1 MRSFWKTTFTQAC
14 TYFTV
19 ITFIYA
25 AFIFALYGGSE
36 DGGLLSSLRTLM
48 FFVFSLL
55 FASANRLLSSD
66 KLSKP
71 LKVICHFS
79 ITAVGFYLSMILP
92 ADIKGSTAVI
102 GIVIYLIVYVLA
114 ALVISAM
121 NNGKKK
127 KSVEEEEY
135 QSVFGKK

>member
-1 MRSFWKTTFTQAC
+1 
-14 TYFTV
+14 
-19 ITFIYA
+19 
-25 AFIFALYGGSE
+25 
-36 DGGLLSSLRTLM
+36 M

-55 FASANRLLSSD
+55 FASANRLLCSD

-71 LKVICHFS
+71 LKIICHFT

-114 ALVISAM
+114 ALIIFAM
-121 NNGKKK
+121 SNGKKK
-127 KSVEEEEY
+127 KSADEEEY

>member
-1 MRSFWKTTFTQAC
+1 MKSFWKTTFTQAC
-14 TYFTV
+14 IYFTI

-25 AFIFALYGGSE
+25 TFIFALYGNTE
-36 DGGLLSSLRTLM
+36 DGGLLSSMRTLM

-66 KLSKP
+66 KLSKA
-71 LKVICHFS
+71 LKIICHFA

-102 GIVIYLIVYVLA
+102 GIVIYLIVYLLA
-114 ALVISAM
+114 AIVILAM
-121 NNGKKK
+121 KAGKKK
-127 KSVEEEEY
+127 KSTDKEEY

>member
-14 TYFTV
+14 IYFTV

-25 AFIFALYGGSE
+25 TFIFALYGGSE

-55 FASANRLLSSD
+55 FASANRLLTSD

-71 LKVICHFS
+71 LKIICHFA

-102 GIVIYLIVYVLA
+102 GIVIYLIIYVLA
-114 ALVISAM
+114 ALIISAM
-121 NNGKKK
+121 NAGKNK
-127 KSVEEEEY
+127 KSANDEEY
-135 QSVFGKK
+135 ESVFGKK

>member
-1 MRSFWKTTFTQAC
+1 MKSFWKTTFTQAC
-14 TYFTV
+14 VYFTV

-25 AFIFALYGGSE
+25 TFIFALYGSTE

-66 KLSKP
+66 KLSKA

-102 GIVIYLIVYVLA
+102 GIVVYLIVYLLA
-114 ALVISAM
+114 AIVILAV
-121 NNGKKK
+121 NAGKKK
-127 KSVEEEEY
+127 KSVDKEEY